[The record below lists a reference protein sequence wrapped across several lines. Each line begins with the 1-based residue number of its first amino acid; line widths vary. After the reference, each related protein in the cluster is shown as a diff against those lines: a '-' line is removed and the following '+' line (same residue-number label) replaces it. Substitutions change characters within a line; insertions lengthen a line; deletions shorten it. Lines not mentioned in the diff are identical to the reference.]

1 MLRFLHVAD
10 LHLGLRI
17 TRFEG
22 TAIDRIRE
30 ARFAA
35 LERIRN
41 EVSQPNSAYQ
51 FVIIA
56 GDLFD
61 DVRVSRSISNRAFK
75 LLESFS
81 VPVLLIPGNHDPY
94 EPGSLWETPP
104 WNSERKPLVH
114 LLCERKPFTG
124 IEGVTIFPCPV
135 FRKRSADDP
144 TRWIGDHPR
153 TDANDFRIGIAHG
166 SVMDRPDLPTD
177 DHPIS
182 PTAPTD
188 LDLDYMALGHWHR
201 QKHYSDGSSAKRMAY
216 PGVHEPMRFRDDTH
230 VAGWQPYS
238 SGTNREEFL
247 DTGDGNALRVTI
259 EEPQQSPSI
268 ESINVQHFQWISRT
282 EDVTNETEFDSL
294 LQRVAEQENYERM
307 LLKLKL
313 TGTLPVSVLHRVEE
327 LRDVLGRYAV
337 SELDD
342 HELSVEPTTEEV
354 REIIGTGVLG
364 QVHQRLQELA
374 ETGNA
379 EHNPVVIEQATRLL
393 YRLAAKVK

>member
-17 TRFEG
+17 TRFDG

-35 LERIRN
+35 LERIRD
-41 EVSQPNSAYQ
+41 EVDPSEAGDQ

-61 DVRVSRSISNRAFK
+61 DVRVSRSISNRTFK

-94 EPGSLWETPP
+94 EPGSLWEMPP
-104 WNSERKPLVH
+104 WDGTSNQRVQ
-114 LLCERKPFTG
+114 LLCERQPFTG
-124 IEGVTIFPCPV
+124 IEGVTILPCPV

-144 TRWIGDHPR
+144 TRWIADHPR
-153 TDANDFRIGIAHG
+153 TDDDGFRIGIAHG

-182 PTAPTD
+182 PSAPTD
-188 LDLDYMALGHWHR
+188 LDLDYLALGHWHG
-201 QKHYSDGSSAKRMAY
+201 QKLYTSDASAVRMAY
-216 PGVHEPMRFRDDTH
+216 PGVHEPMRFRDDSR

-238 SGTNREEFL
+238 SGTDREEFL
-247 DTGDGNALRVTI
+247 DTGDGTALRVTI
-259 EEPQQSPSI
+259 EKPGATPTV
-268 ESINVQHFQWISRT
+268 ESVNVQHFRWRSRT
-282 EDVTNETEFDSL
+282 EHVTNEAEFDAI

-313 TGTLPVSVLHRVEE
+313 TGTLPVGVLHRVEE

-342 HELSVEPTTEEV
+342 EELTVEPTSEEV

-364 QVHQRLQELA
+364 QVHQRLQELSQTA
-374 ETGNA
+374 SPDTDPA
-379 EHNPVVIEQATRLL
+379 VIEHATRVL
-393 YRLAAKVK
+393 YKLAAKVK

>member
-35 LERIRN
+35 LERIRT
-41 EVSQPNSAYQ
+41 EASRSESPYH

-61 DVRVSRSISNRAFK
+61 DVRVSRSISNRTFK
-75 LLESFS
+75 LLESFP
-81 VPVLLIPGNHDPY
+81 VPVLLIPGNHDPQ

-104 WNSERKPLVH
+104 WNSEQKQRVH

-124 IEGVTIFPCPV
+124 IDGVTIFPCPV
-135 FRKRSADDP
+135 FRKRSADNP
-144 TRWIGDHPR
+144 TRWIIDHPR
-153 TDANDFRIGIAHG
+153 TDADGFRIGIAHG

-182 PTAPTD
+182 PTAPSD
-188 LDLDYMALGHWHR
+188 LDLDYLALGHWHR
-201 QKHYSDGSSAKRMAY
+201 QKLYIDTSSATRMAY
-216 PGVHEPMRFRDDTH
+216 AGVHEPMRFRDDTQ

-247 DTGDGNALRVTI
+247 DTGDGNALKVTI
-259 EEPQQSPSI
+259 KEPKQTPSV
-268 ESINVQHFQWISRT
+268 ESISVQHFQWISRSET
-282 EDVTNETEFDSL
+282 ITNETEFDSL
-294 LQRVAEQENYERM
+294 LQRVAEQQDYERM

-313 TGTLPVSVLHRVEE
+313 AGTLPVSVLHRVEE

-342 HELSVEPTTEEV
+342 DELAVEPTTEEV

-364 QVHQRLQELA
+364 QVHQRLQELTD
-374 ETGNA
+374 TGSST
-379 EHNPVVIEQATRLL
+379 HNPLVIEHATRLL